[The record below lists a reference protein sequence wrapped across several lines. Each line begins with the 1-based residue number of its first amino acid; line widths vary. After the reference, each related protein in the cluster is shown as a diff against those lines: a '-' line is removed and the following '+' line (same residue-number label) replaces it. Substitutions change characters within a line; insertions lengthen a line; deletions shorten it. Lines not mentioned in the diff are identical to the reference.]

1 MPHDPLNFAR
11 RAEPSELAEWMD
23 EPCSYEDFREC
34 LIDLAKVNRITLAH
48 RATLQWL
55 DGVLR
60 KTKWQQPL
68 HIVDV
73 GCGGGDLLRAIAAW
87 AKRRDVQVVLT
98 GIDLNPYAAQAA
110 REFGTTNAEINWVTG
125 NALTLTE
132 LQEIDII
139 VSSLFTHHLA
149 VVEIVQFL
157 AWMETSA
164 RVGWFIND
172 LYRTRFTYYL
182 FQALARVSGW
192 HRFVQ
197 HDGPVSIRRS
207 FREQDWKSMRDSAGI
222 DHKAIEIVRR
232 FPGRLC
238 VGRIK

>member
-1 MPHDPLNFAR
+1 MPYEPLNFAR

-23 EPCSYEDFREC
+23 EPCSYEEFREC

-55 DGVLR
+55 DRVLR
-60 KTKWQQPL
+60 TAKPQQPL

-87 AKRRDVQVVLT
+87 SKRRKVQVVLT
-98 GIDLNPYAAQAA
+98 GIDLNPYAARAA
-110 REFGTTNAEINWVTG
+110 REFDVTSTEIHWVTG
-125 NALTLTE
+125 NALTLSE
-132 LQEIDII
+132 SQDIDIV

-149 VVEIVQFL
+149 RTEIVQFL
-157 AWMETSA
+157 AWMEAFA

-172 LYRTRFTYYL
+172 LYRTRYTYHL
-182 FQALARVSGW
+182 FQALARISGW

-197 HDGPVSIRRS
+197 HDGPISIRRS
-207 FREQDWKSMRDSAGI
+207 FCEQDWQSMRDSAGI
-222 DHKAIEIVRR
+222 DHKGIEIARC

>member
-11 RAEPSELAEWMD
+11 RAEPSELNEWMD
-23 EPCSYEDFREC
+23 EPCSYEEFRAC

-55 DGVLR
+55 DRVLR
-60 KTKWQQPL
+60 TTKPQQPL
-68 HIVDV
+68 QIVDV

-87 AKRRDVQVVLT
+87 AERRRVQVVLT

-110 REFGTTNAEINWVTG
+110 REFDTTDTKIRWVTG

-132 LQEIDII
+132 PQEIDIL

-149 VVEIVQFL
+149 ALEIVQFL

-172 LYRTRFTYYL
+172 LYRTRFTYHL
-182 FQALARVSGW
+182 FQALAGVSGW

-207 FREQDWKSMRDSAGI
+207 FREQDWERMCNSAGI
-222 DHKAIEIVRR
+222 DHESVEIARR